1 MYQHLFAI
9 VERPPASWRPPVAS
23 RGLVATSA
31 FHGVHLIAG
40 ACDQAPDANAR
51 TLAAHHDVIA
61 SAMDAAAVLPFPFGT
76 LVPSR
81 ELPAWLE
88 AHRARIDATLRELRG
103 RVEMSVKLLRL
114 HCGHDAER
122 VCPACA
128 RGAPGAG
135 ELGDVADHLV
145 ERAGVERWRFRSST
159 TGGNIAGSVAFLVQ
173 RHEVHAFL
181 ARIAPVASRA
191 AGIAVVPTGPWP
203 AYSFVPTFDRLPLAR
218 VPAAPPIR
226 ELKRG

>member
-9 VERPPASWRPPVAS
+9 VERLPASWRPPAALRGPVES
-23 RGLVATSA
+23 RALD
-31 FHGVHLIAG
+31 GVHLIAG
-40 ACDQAPDANAR
+40 ACDRAPDANAR

-61 SAMDAAAVLPFPFGT
+61 SAMDAAAVLPFRFGT
-76 LVPSR
+76 LVPSW

-88 AHRARIDATLRELRG
+88 AHRARIDATLHELRG
-103 RVEMSVKLLRL
+103 CVEMSVKLLRL
-114 HCGHDAER
+114 HCAHGSEG

-128 RGAPGAG
+128 GGPPGAG
-135 ELGDVADHLV
+135 ELSDVADRLV

-159 TGGNIAGSVAFLVQ
+159 TGGNIAGSLAFLVR

-191 AGIAVVPTGPWP
+191 AGVAVVPTGPWP
-203 AYSFVPTFDRLPLAR
+203 AYSFVPTFDRPPLAR
-218 VPAAPPIR
+218 VPAVPPGR
-226 ELKRG
+226 ELKQG